1 MKGIHRQFKLEHS
14 PVKIISKIGS
24 YNNRNEIQVGYH
36 NLKIFNRKNKKR
48 LPRIITK
55 IMIHR

>member
-1 MKGIHRQFKLEHS
+1 MKGIHRQFKLEH
-14 PVKIISKIGS
+14 KIISKIGS

-36 NLKIFNRKNKKR
+36 NLKIFNRKNKKK